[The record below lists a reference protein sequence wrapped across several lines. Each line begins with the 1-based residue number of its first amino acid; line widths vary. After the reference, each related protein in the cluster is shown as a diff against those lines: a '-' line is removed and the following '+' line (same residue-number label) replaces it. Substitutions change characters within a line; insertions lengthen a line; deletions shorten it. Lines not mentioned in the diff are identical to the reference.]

1 MRSFIFLV
9 PLVMLASCQFF
20 SKNSDRKTAG
30 FQDAAFFENSVRR
43 DPTPNEI
50 KALVR
55 IENNHCSAFFIK
67 NTQNKLFVG
76 THNHCAQYELE
87 KYCAGS
93 TPKKNIYNPKT
104 GFTSVTQPGLT
115 FKSWAVPDVVGYC
128 KRIVAKNDYNDFMI
142 IEIAYNSKKIEN
154 RIRESAKF
162 LRLADFIPP
171 EGTKL
176 KMLGHPA
183 DSERQGQPTTTE
195 NCQIQ
200 NQNRPIGK
208 EYTTDETAALNK
220 KSAPRTALGEEKR
233 NLFMLNAEK
242 LGHNC
247 STYGGNSGG
256 PILIADSDIVIG
268 LPGGYYQ
275 IERKLPAETS
285 IFLETTHGLINSIRD
300 IIEAE
305 EITTTVLN
313 PDTAI

>member
-1 MRSFIFLV
+1 MFKILILFSL
-9 PLVMLASCQFF
+9 LATGCYSI
-20 SKNSDRKTAG
+20 SKKTDRKSAS

-50 KALVR
+50 KALIR
-55 IENNHCSAFFIK
+55 IENNHCSAFFVK

-87 KYCAGS
+87 KYCSGYNSQKIIYSAKGNTTIT
-93 TPKKNIYNPKT
+93 TPR
-104 GFTSVTQPGLT
+104 LT
-115 FKSWAVPDVVGYC
+115 FKSWAVPNVVGYC
-128 KRIVAKNDYNDFMI
+128 KRVVAKNDYNDFMI
-142 IEIAYNSKKIEN
+142 IEIGFNSKKIEN
-154 RIRESAKF
+154 RIRESAHF

-171 EGTKL
+171 DGTKL

-183 DSERQGQPTTTE
+183 DSERQGQPTVTE
-195 NCQIQ
+195 NCYIQ

-208 EYTTDETAALNK
+208 EYSTDEIAALNK
-220 KSAPRTALGEEKR
+220 KSSPRTALGEEKR

-256 PILIADSDIVIG
+256 PILIAGSDIVIG

-285 IFLETTHGLINSIRD
+285 IFLETTRGLIDSIRGV
-300 IIEAE
+300 IEAE
-305 EITTTVLN
+305 EISTTVLN
-313 PDTAI
+313 PDTSI

>member
-1 MRSFIFLV
+1 MFKILLLFFF
-9 PLVMLASCQFF
+9 LASSCQYF
-20 SKNSDRKTAG
+20 SKTTDRKSAG

-43 DPTPNEI
+43 DPTTNELN
-50 KALVR
+50 ALIR

-67 NTQNKLFVG
+67 NNQNKLFVG

-87 KYCAGS
+87 KYCAGNNS
-93 TPKKNIYNPKT
+93 KEKII
-104 GFTSVTQPGLT
+104 
-115 FKSWAVPDVVGYC
+115 FKSWAAPDIVGYC
-128 KRIVAKNDYNDFMI
+128 KRVVAKNDYNDFMI
-142 IEIAYNSKKIEN
+142 VEISYNSKKIEN
-154 RIRESAKF
+154 RIRKSAVF

-195 NCQIQ
+195 NCSIQ
-200 NQNRPIGK
+200 NQSRPIGK
-208 EYTTDETAALNK
+208 EYTSDEMATLNK
-220 KSAPRTALGEEKR
+220 KSVPRTALGEEKR

-256 PILIADSDIVIG
+256 PILVADTDIVIG

-285 IFLETTHGLINSIRD
+285 IFLETTHGLIDSIRST
-300 IIEAE
+300 IEAE

>member
-1 MRSFIFLV
+1 MFKILLLFSFLTG
-9 PLVMLASCQFF
+9 CQFF
-20 SKNSDRKTAG
+20 SKINDRKTAG
-30 FQDAAFFENSVRR
+30 FQDAAFFENSARR
-43 DPTPNEI
+43 DPTASEI

-67 NTQNKLFVG
+67 NNQNKLFVG

-87 KYCAGS
+87 KYCTGNN
-93 TPKKNIYNPKT
+93 PRKNIYNSKT
-104 GFTSVTQPGLT
+104 GFTTTTKPSLT
-115 FKSWAVPDVVGYC
+115 FKSWAAPDVVGYC
-128 KRIVAKNDYNDFMI
+128 KRVVAKNDYNDFMI
-142 IEIAYNSKKIEN
+142 IEIAYNSKNIEN
-154 RIRESAKF
+154 RIRESAIF

-183 DSERQGQPTTTE
+183 DSERQGHPTVTE
-195 NCQIQ
+195 NCSIQ

-208 EYTTDETAALNK
+208 EYSNDEIATLNK

-256 PILIADSDIVIG
+256 PILIAGTDIVIG

-275 IERKLPAETS
+275 IERKMPAETS
-285 IFLETTHGLINSIRD
+285 IFLETTHGLIDSIRN

-313 PDTAI
+313 PDTSI